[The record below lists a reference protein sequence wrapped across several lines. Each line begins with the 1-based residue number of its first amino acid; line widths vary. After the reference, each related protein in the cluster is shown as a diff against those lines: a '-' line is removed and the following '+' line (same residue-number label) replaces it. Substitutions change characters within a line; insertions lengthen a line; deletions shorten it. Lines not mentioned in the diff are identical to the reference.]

1 MQALVTEFVRVL
13 TRCCLPARLPTCL
26 PAVGGWSG
34 LWWFVVQDRL
44 WAVAVVAS

>member
-13 TRCCLPARLPTCL
+13 TRCCLPAYL